1 MIHALLS
8 PSSAHRWLRC
18 SGAPLLC
25 KDLPRTES
33 AFAEEGTRAH
43 EIAAQALLSR
53 EDVADPDLQAYIDF
67 VRWQKGELHVEQR
80 LDISKI
86 TGEPGAHGTADV
98 VLYDGDTLTIIDLK
112 YGKGV
117 KVSAAHNEQLQ
128 IYALAAVRPDTKR
141 VRLVIHQ
148 PRIDHVDEWE
158 CPIDELLAFGAYV
171 RRRAELC
178 FEKPDLVPGDVQCR
192 FCPAKAICPA
202 LERYVHEAIA
212 DEFETIGNKL
222 RKVPLI
228 EAWCKAVRDQ
238 ALVELL
244 AGKEIPGYRLGVGR
258 KGPRKWADPKAAEQ
272 RLLEL
277 GVDDIYELKPPTKI
291 NVEED
296 EILQALITQSEG
308 KPTIEEVRND

>member
-18 SGAPLLC
+18 PGSAKLRA
-25 KDLPRTES
+25 DLPRTES
-33 AFAEEGTRAH
+33 PYATEGTEAH
-43 EIAAQALLSR
+43 AVAAEALIKGH
-53 EDVADPDLQAYIDF
+53 DVKDTDIQAYIDF
-67 VRWQKGELHVEQR
+67 IRWQRGDVYVEQR

-86 TGEPGAHGTADV
+86 TGEPGAFGTADV
-98 VLYDGDTLTIIDLK
+98 VIYDGDTVTIADLK
-112 YGKGV
+112 YGRGV
-117 KVSAAHNEQLQ
+117 KVSAERNEQLM

-178 FEKPDLVPGDVQCR
+178 FKKPDLVPGDVQCR

-228 EAWCKAVRDQ
+228 ESWCKAVRDQ
-238 ALVELL
+238 ALAELL

-291 NVEED
+291 NVED

-308 KPTIEEVRND
+308 KPTIIEVQS